1 MSSVV
6 SFKVPREIKEKMKKL
21 EKHVKWSEELRNF
34 LIDSQAMELARS
46 YSNLANLAFKGEGR
60 ALTQL

>member
-21 EKHVKWSEELRNF
+21 EKHIKWSEELRNF
-34 LIDSQAMELARS
+34 LIDSQAMELVKVI
-46 YSNLANLAFKGEGR
+46 FKLGR
-60 ALTQL
+60 PRL